1 MQESLQKLLDKALV
15 RLQMAEASLHKD
27 KKYNSEQEKLRML
40 AEMIKEQ
47 ITHEDSN
54 TSAR

>member
-1 MQESLQKLLDKALV
+1 
-15 RLQMAEASLHKD
+15 MAEASLHKD
-27 KKYNSEQEKLRML
+27 KPYNSEQEKLRIL

-47 ITHEDSN
+47 IIYEDSD